1 MPDGTAEPT
10 GPAAPAPARARRKLN
25 FRPWLRAL
33 HRDVGYFAV
42 GLTIVYA
49 ISGLAVNHLKDWDP
63 NFEQVNRTHQL
74 ALPLPSD
81 DAAAAKNTLQAL
93 KVQEEPREIYRASD
107 TQLEIVFDK
116 RTFHVDTTSGVVH
129 EEGQAARPLLRV
141 ANWLHLNRGKKAWT
155 YIADFYAVFLLFLAL
170 SGLFMIPGRKG
181 LIGRGA
187 VVALLGAAV
196 PIAYVLLSGGP

>member
-1 MPDGTAEPT
+1 MPDGTSEP
-10 GPAAPAPARARRKLN
+10 GAQLRRRRKLN
-25 FRPWLRAL
+25 WRPGLRAL

-63 NFEQVNRTHQL
+63 NFSQVNRTHQITVPL
-74 ALPLPSD
+74 ASD
-81 DAAAAKNTLQAL
+81 DQAAAKSAL
-93 KVQEEPREIYRASD
+93 AALGVHEQPREVYRASD
-107 TQLEIVFDK
+107 TQLEIVFDQ
-116 RTFHVDTTSGVVH
+116 RTFHVNSASGVVH
-129 EEGQAARPLLRV
+129 EEGQAARPLLRI

-155 YIADFYAVFLLFLAL
+155 YVADTYAVFLLVLAL

-181 LIGRGA
+181 LLGRGA
-187 VVALLGAAV
+187 LIAVLGASV

>member
-1 MPDGTAEPT
+1 MPDGMAQPNT
-10 GPAAPAPARARRKLN
+10 RARRHKQLN

-49 ISGLAVNHLKDWDP
+49 TSGLAVNHLKDWDP
-63 NFEQVNRTHQL
+63 NFKQVNRTHQL
-74 ALPLPSD
+74 PLPLPSD
-81 DAAAAKNTLQAL
+81 DTAAAKSALGTLG
-93 KVQEEPREIYRASD
+93 VREEPREVYRASD
-107 TQLEIVFDK
+107 RQLDVVFDK
-116 RTFHVDTTSGVVH
+116 RTFHVDTTTGVVN

-155 YIADFYAVFLLFLAL
+155 YIADSYAVFLLFLAA

-181 LIGRGA
+181 LLGRGA
-187 VVALLGAAV
+187 LIALLGAAL
-196 PIAYVLLSGGP
+196 PIAYVVLSGGP

>member
-1 MPDGTAEPT
+1 MPDGTA
-10 GPAAPAPARARRKLN
+10 GAGGLARRRRKLN
-25 FRPWLRAL
+25 FRPWLRAT
-33 HRDVGYFAV
+33 HRDIGYFAV
-42 GLTIVYA
+42 GLTLVYA
-49 ISGLAVNHLKDWDP
+49 TSGLAVNHLKDWDP
-63 NFEQVNRTHQL
+63 NFAQVNRTHQL
-74 ALPLPSD
+74 PLPLPSD
-81 DAAAAKNTLQAL
+81 DRAAAELTLRTLGVRQ
-93 KVQEEPREIYRASD
+93 EPREVYRASD
-107 TQLEIVFDK
+107 TQLDVVFDQ

-155 YIADFYAVFLLFLAL
+155 YVADAYAVFLIFLAI

-181 LIGRGA
+181 LLGRGA